1 MFLQRP
7 KPYSN
12 ESLESFF
19 IRVANNNGY
28 DDVHRFLEAT
38 KRFLQDIDHHGY
50 QTFPTDIAKINPCTA
65 KDSSGARTA
74 SLLKL
79 AQLTFNEPTELLGLA
94 INRTNL
100 KYSPSTSA
108 VIRGSEVFPRSL
120 LRTKSIPCCPLCL
133 QENGYASY
141 LWHFEGYDHCHIHD
155 VPLVNSCSC
164 GAEHDYRVSGLSGMC
179 GSCEAPIAVKSREK
193 SHNATLSVANWLAG
207 NKSKDLPDLPPS
219 YRWGLVHWWIHISN
233 DPFEHFSFVQ
243 FFSNWPISFHSMIDS
258 EIEFNLEHAI
268 VGRRELRIKDLLGR
282 IFFSSVRLPE
292 RNLQHNIVLGE
303 LLRYLETHLW
313 HDNGLIAN
321 LRMNALEA
329 AVFLNCSMDEVA
341 SMVEQRILKPNRKTK
356 PNTPLEVND
365 YLFYFGD
372 IFCLWLAE
380 FQTDEFN
387 RSFYVSRW

>member
-7 KPYSN
+7 KPYSD

-28 DDVHRFLEAT
+28 DDVHRFLVAT
-38 KRFLQDIDHHGY
+38 KRFLEDIDHTGY
-50 QTFPTDIAKINPCTA
+50 QTFPTDIAKINPCSA

-120 LRTKSIPCCPLCL
+120 LRTRSIPCCPLCL

-141 LWHFEGYDHCHIHD
+141 LWNFEGYDHCHIHD
-155 VPLVNSCSC
+155 VPLLNSCRC
-164 GAEHDYRVSGLSGMC
+164 GAEYDYRVSGLSGMC
-179 GSCEAPIAVKSREK
+179 SSCEAPIAIKSREK
-193 SHNATLSVANWLAG
+193 SLNATLSVANWLAG
-207 NKSKDLPDLPPS
+207 NESKDLPDLPPS
-219 YRWGLVHWWIHISN
+219 YRWGLVHWWTHISN
-233 DPFEHFSFVQ
+233 DPFEHLSFVQ
-243 FFSNWPISFHSMIDS
+243 FFSNWPSSFHSMIES

-268 VGRRELRIKDLLGR
+268 VGKKGLRVKDLFGR
-282 IFFSSVRLPE
+282 IFFSSIRLPE
-292 RNLQHNIVLGE
+292 RNLKSNIILGE
-303 LLRYLETHLW
+303 LLRHVETNLW
-313 HDNGLIAN
+313 DNGGLLAN

-329 AVFLNCSMDEVA
+329 TVFLNCSLDEIA

-356 PNTPLEVND
+356 PNAPLEVND